1 MKIKLSPM
9 AAVAV
14 VEFVL
19 VATLSIWLKVDFFN
33 VLPLLVSAVVL
44 FMQTRVSR
52 YAFLL
57 GSANSIIYA
66 TSYYFMQLYGQASS
80 SLFFSLP
87 LQMLTFFN
95 WKRSTRK
102 GKTEIKRLSAKGRLL
117 LFGIMAA
124 AWLVLYALF
133 SLFNSPWLVLDNT
146 VTVIG
151 IVTTVLCLLRYSEYS
166 VLQIVTSCVNLGM
179 FTAMTRT
186 DPTRAVWLVH
196 SAYSV
201 LCASVTFAKTRKG
214 IKNDD

>member
-1 MKIKLSPM
+1 MKTKLSPM
-9 AAVAV
+9 AAVAA
-14 VEFVL
+14 VEFIL
-19 VATLSIWLKVDFFN
+19 VATLSIWLKVDFFSA
-33 VLPLLVSAVVL
+33 LPLMVSAAVM

-52 YAFLL
+52 YAFLV
-57 GSANSIIYA
+57 GGANSIIYSI
-66 TSYYFMQLYGQASS
+66 SYFFMQLYGQASS
-80 SLFFSLP
+80 ALFFSFP

-102 GKTEIKRLSAKGRLL
+102 GKTEIKRLSPKGRLM

-133 SLFNSPWLVLDNT
+133 SLFDSPWLVLDNT

-151 IVTTVLCLLRYSEYS
+151 VVTTVLCLLRYSEYS

-179 FTAMTRT
+179 FIAMTRT
-186 DPTRAVWLVH
+186 DPTRAVWMVH
-196 SAYSV
+196 SAYCII
-201 LCASVTFAKTRKG
+201 CATVTFAKTRKG